1 MNFAKL
7 TTVFVLIFG
16 TCCGESCVDDKWLNC
31 PKKAAEDPFHNCG
44 KWGYKQSCCASCKNV
59 KMDPECPDGEKW
71 GCLKGAQEEP
81 AYYCRPDNKKNCCVS
96 CKNVTMDPECP
107 EGDDE
112 RCRQV
117 RKFPNSCATSWKKK
131 NCCGCKGKT
140 VDLTTSMTLTCPIN
154 TDGDEC
160 QKRAKEEK
168 RWFCYEW
175 NRDHCPCTYAEIC
188 PCVDHPEDCQD
199 VKDNPVYWCG
209 IREKR
214 EKCCATCKYVKM
226 DPECPYGEYARCR
239 KDAQDYPAH
248 YCSPYERERCCI
260 SCKNVTMDPECP
272 EGDGRVGGDEQC
284 RPFVQRYPNSC
295 ASPRVKKDCCWSCKG
310 KRELEM
316 TCPTIPTCPTNTD
329 GEGCKELVKMYESY
343 KTVTFC
349 TASSIY
355 RLQEKCPCTYIEMC
369 RGGNQ

>member
-1 MNFAKL
+1 MNFAEL
-7 TTVFVLIFG
+7 TTVFVFIFG
-16 TCCGESCVDDKWLNC
+16 TCCGDSCIDDKWINC
-31 PKKAAEDPFHNCG
+31 PKKAAENPSYNCG
-44 KWGYKQSCCASCKNV
+44 KWGYKQLCCASCKNV
-59 KMDPECPDGEKW
+59 KMDPECPDGEQW
-71 GCLKGAQEEP
+71 SCRKGAQEEP

-140 VDLTTSMTLTCPIN
+140 VDLTTSMTCPIN

-160 QKRAKEEK
+160 QKRKNS
-168 RWFCYEW
+168 WGFCYES
-175 NRDHCPCTYAEIC
+175 NRDICPSTYAEKC
-188 PCVDHPEDCQD
+188 PCVDHPEDCKD

-214 EKCCATCKYVKM
+214 KKCCATCKYVKT

-239 KDAQDYPAH
+239 KDARDYPAH
-248 YCSPYERERCCI
+248 YCSPYGREKCCI

-295 ASPRVKKDCCWSCKG
+295 ASPSVKKDCCWSCKG
-310 KRELEM
+310 KGEVGL
-316 TCPTIPTCPTNTD
+316 TCSTNTD
-329 GEGCKELVKMYESY
+329 GDGCKALVKEFESFT
-343 KTVTFC
+343 TVTFC
-349 TASSIY
+349 TSSY
-355 RLQEKCPCTYIEMC
+355 TQERCPCTYAKMC